1 MTRKARPR
9 TRVPILGIS
18 SLLLV
23 SVLAG
28 CSAWTSPP
36 APVSQP
42 YFTADQKDIKSF
54 QSFAKKQ
61 EALIATCSE
70 SNSCEQVYFTRALL
84 GLYESREVAEKYFE
98 KVVVVA
104 PKSQSAV
111 SSKAWLELLRKPPGP
126 GSKSRSQ
133 AVLAAPT
140 LAETNT
146 SLALTA
152 DRLVRDLLAKET
164 VIQQLRASKDENSE
178 TVETLQRELT
188 DRDHKIESLQSKKDA
203 AKPPADPVSIQNMQ
217 KQLAERDRKIEELS
231 TQLDAL
237 KRIDQEMR
245 EKVRP
250 IRPPLT
256 TVPVPGPEVT
266 P

>member
-1 MTRKARPR
+1 M
-9 TRVPILGIS
+9 
-18 SLLLV
+18 
-23 SVLAG
+23 
-28 CSAWTSPP
+28 
-36 APVSQP
+36 
-42 YFTADQKDIKSF
+42 
-54 QSFAKKQ
+54 
-61 EALIATCSE
+61 
-70 SNSCEQVYFTRALL
+70 
-84 GLYESREVAEKYFE
+84 
-98 KVVVVA
+98 
-104 PKSQSAV
+104 
-111 SSKAWLELLRKPPGP
+111 
-126 GSKSRSQ
+126 
-133 AVLAAPT
+133 
-140 LAETNT
+140 
-146 SLALTA
+146 
-152 DRLVRDLLAKET
+152 RDLLAKEA
-164 VIQQLRASKDENSE
+164 VIQQLRVSKDENSE

-203 AKPPADPVSIQNMQ
+203 AKPSADPVSIQNMQ